1 MNKHDYGSFTDMTF
15 TIPETSIKAIIRNI
29 KMDDIDKILHLQ
41 EVSFA
46 DMAAYGMVWPAY
58 YLKEHLHIFPQGQ
71 FCAEVNGEIVA
82 SASSLVVTL
91 KPTYSD
97 HTWHDITGYGLFTTH
112 DPKGDTLYGADIS
125 THPKFQRKGI
135 GTMLYNLRKNLAIG
149 MNLRRIVIGGRL
161 FNYHKYA
168 NKMSALEY
176 SRKVINGEIE
186 DPVLS
191 FQLKSGFKFIKVIPN
206 YLYDR
211 RSMNYSNFLEWLNPH
226 YKGEDE
232 FSKKKKSKVS

>member
-1 MNKHDYGSFTDMTF
+1 MRSSNVT
-15 TIPETSIKAIIRNI
+15 IRNI
-29 KMDDIDKILHLQ
+29 RIDDIDKILQLQ

-46 DMAAYGMVWPAY
+46 DMAAYGMVWPAS
-58 YLKEHLHIFPQGQ
+58 YLKKHIRNFPDGQ
-71 FCAEVNGEIVA
+71 LCAEINGEIVA

-91 KPTYSD
+91 KPPYSD
-97 HTWHDITGYGLFTTH
+97 HTWHGITGYGLFTTH

-135 GTMLYNLRKNLAIG
+135 GTMLYNVRKDLAIR

-161 FNYHKYA
+161 FNYYMYA
-168 NKMSALEY
+168 NKISAIEY
-176 SRKVINGEIE
+176 SRKVIEGEIE

-191 FQLKSGFKFIKVIPN
+191 FQLKNGFKFIKVIPN

-211 RSMNYSNFLEWLNPH
+211 RSMNYSNFLEWLNPN
-226 YKGEDE
+226 YD
-232 FSKKKKSKVS
+232 

>member
-1 MNKHDYGSFTDMTF
+1 MMNRDDYRSLSSIIF
-15 TIPETSIKAIIRNI
+15 TIPETSIEVIIRNI
-29 KMDDIDKILHLQ
+29 RVDDIDKILELQ

-46 DMAAYGMVWPAY
+46 DMAAYGMVWPAF
-58 YLKEHLHIFPQGQ
+58 YLRKHIHIFPQGQ
-71 FCAEVNGEIVA
+71 LCAEINGEIVA

-91 KPTYSD
+91 KPQYLD

-112 DPKGDTLYGADIS
+112 NPKGDTLYGADIS

-135 GTMLYNLRKNLAIG
+135 GTMLYNVRKNLAIK

-161 FNYHKYA
+161 FNYYKYTS
-168 NKMSALEY
+168 KISALEY
-176 SRKVINGEIE
+176 SRKVIEGEIE

-191 FQLKSGFKFIKVIPN
+191 FQLKNGFKFIKVIPN

-211 RSMNYSNFLEWLNPH
+211 RSMNYSNLLEWLNPH
-226 YKGEDE
+226 YH
-232 FSKKKKSKVS
+232 

>member
-1 MNKHDYGSFTDMTF
+1 MNKDDYGYISNIIF
-15 TIPETSIKAIIRNI
+15 TIPETSMEVIIRNI
-29 KMDDIDKILHLQ
+29 RIDDINKILRLQ

-46 DMAAYGMVWPAY
+46 DMASYGMVWPASC
-58 YLKEHLHIFPQGQ
+58 LEKHVHIFPKGQ
-71 FCAEVNGEIVA
+71 LCAEINGEIVA

-91 KPTYSD
+91 KPQYSD

-135 GTMLYNLRKNLAIG
+135 GTILYNVRKNLAIR

-161 FNYHKYA
+161 FNYYKYA
-168 NKMSALEY
+168 SKISALEY
-176 SRKVINGEIE
+176 SRKVIEGEIE

-191 FQLKSGFKFIKVIPN
+191 FQLKNGFKFIKIIPN

-226 YKGEDE
+226 YH
-232 FSKKKKSKVS
+232 